1 MTRTKTLAAIGTALA
16 IASTAALAQPAGPDF
31 SPMMPD
37 TDQRDAQ
44 PSQTDPANRADNRML
59 DAYQSSNTLR
69 DEPAAPPVEVQPFN
83 DTYVDEAHAPRI
95 TQPTPR
101 QSTIGN
107 GLFDR
112 RGPND
117 FGA

>member
-1 MTRTKTLAAIGTALA
+1 
-16 IASTAALAQPAGPDF
+16 
-31 SPMMPD
+31 
-37 TDQRDAQ
+37 
-44 PSQTDPANRADNRML
+44 ML
-59 DAYQSSNTLR
+59 DAYESSNVLNN
-69 DEPAAPPVEVQPFN
+69 EPAAPPVATETFS
-83 DTYVDEAHAPRI
+83 DTYIVEDARAPRHRVTI
-95 TQPTPR
+95 AEPTPR